1 MNLKSNPYLTVLT
14 IVFGLLLLYYFFDS
28 EVIFYTSLILSGLG
42 VFSIKMSITIEK
54 IWFKFSFFLSQIV
67 PNILLSFIFYLILT
81 PISFLSKIFK
91 YKTEYNL
98 RNNHKT
104 NFVTQNKSFDN
115 VSGSGSIIDTAP
127 AQSNP
132 KANNN

>member
-104 NFVTQNKSFDN
+104 NFVTQNKSFDKK
-115 VSGSGSIIDTAP
+115 SFE
-127 AQSNP
+127 
-132 KANNN
+132 KAW